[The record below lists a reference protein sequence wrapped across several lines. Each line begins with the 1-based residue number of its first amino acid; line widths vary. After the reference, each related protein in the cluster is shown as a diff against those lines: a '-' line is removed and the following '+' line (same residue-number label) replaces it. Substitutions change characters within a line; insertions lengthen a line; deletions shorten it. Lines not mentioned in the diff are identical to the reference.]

1 MATFYTNEV
10 AFDLPVVGAGFVDET
25 AHNLE
30 LPLPGKLEVQVLVAR
45 FALPKEKTLGAVVA
59 STLKKQAA
67 RVAHHAV
74 LARREA
80 TVAGR
85 PAIVLHTRWREQ
97 GVPFFER
104 QAHIAVTE
112 ARGMLVAL
120 TGPRDAE
127 AAGDEHFRRILDTL
141 SLRDPD

>member
-1 MATFYTNEV
+1 MATYYTNEV
-10 AFDLPVVGAGFVDET
+10 AFDLPDAGFVDRT

-45 FALPKEKTLGAVVA
+45 FALPGGRTLGAAVA
-59 STLKKQAA
+59 NTIRKQAA

-74 LARREA
+74 LERREA

-85 PAIVLHTRWREQ
+85 PAIVIHARWRE
-97 GVPFFER
+97 GSVPFFER

-112 ARGMLVAL
+112 ERGMLVAL
-120 TGPRDAE
+120 TGPREAE
-127 AAGDEHFRRILDTL
+127 PAGDDHFRRILDTL
-141 SLRDPD
+141 SIRDPD